1 MPDLV
6 CYCLRVEKPT
16 IVAAIQNGCVT
27 VDSLSSKLRVST
39 GCGGCRP
46 DLEDLIRFYGED
58 IRSTD
63 TPKPTSTVASIIP
76 PVRPFPY

>member
-16 IVAAIQNGCVT
+16 IVAAIENGCVT
-27 VDSLSSKLRVST
+27 VDGLSAKLRVST

-46 DLEDLIRFYGED
+46 DLEDLIRFYGEENS
-58 IRSTD
+58 STD
-63 TPKPTSTVASIIP
+63 KPKPTSTPPPIIP